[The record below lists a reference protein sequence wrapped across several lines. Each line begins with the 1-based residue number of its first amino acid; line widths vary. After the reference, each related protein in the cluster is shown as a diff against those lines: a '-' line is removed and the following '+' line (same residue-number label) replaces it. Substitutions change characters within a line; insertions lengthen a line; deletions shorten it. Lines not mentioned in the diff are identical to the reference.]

1 MKLHTLSGSLGTGL
15 VMVGYITQ
23 VVRLART
30 HRAEGVSAKDQ
41 LVWAVASGLLLV
53 HAMGMESV
61 VFTVLMISQIVCCVL
76 IAAMA
81 TIYRRFES
89 PRGAS
94 GSRRPSAPDC
104 PEP

>member
-1 MKLHTLSGSLGTGL
+1 MKLHMLSGTVGTGI

-23 VVRLART
+23 VVRLVRT
-30 HRAEGVSAKDQ
+30 HRAEGVSAGAN

-81 TIYRRFES
+81 TIYRRFGPPS
-89 PRGAS
+89 PGIR
-94 GSRRPSAPDC
+94 C
-104 PEP
+104 PPEQ